1 VSGDGGTA
9 DGAVIAQT
17 DAVRRALDAALP
29 AGTLI
34 ALVRYGSAVVGGL
47 RPDSDLDLFGVLARR
62 LTEGEARAL
71 IRALVP
77 ISSRAE
83 RPAGWRPVE
92 LTLVVLDEVRPWR
105 YPPRFDF
112 QYGEWLR
119 EDLVAG
125 NPAPWPP
132 VNPDVA
138 ILLTMVRDSG
148 SPILG
153 PHPADLLDPVPRQDL
168 ERAMV
173 DELPS
178 LVADLESDTRNVL
191 LTLARMWTT
200 VATGRIVSKDAAAAW
215 ACEHSPPPA
224 RVAIEAA
231 RVGYI
236 GSIDDRW
243 DDLAAARSAA
253 EVIVDHIRA
262 AVTPVA
268 GNPSAP
274 SANAGRG

>member
-1 VSGDGGTA
+1 VSGGGSV
-9 DGAVIAQT
+9 DEAVTAQT
-17 DAVRRALDAALP
+17 EAVRRALDAALP
-29 AGTLI
+29 AGTLV
-34 ALVRYGSAVVGGL
+34 ALARYGSAVVGGL

-71 IRALVP
+71 IRSLVP

-125 NPAPWPP
+125 NLAPWPP

-138 ILLTMVRDSG
+138 VLLTMVRDGG

-168 ERAMV
+168 ERAMS

-178 LVADLESDTRNVL
+178 LVADLEPDTRNVL

-200 VATGRIVSKDAAAAW
+200 VATGRIVSKDEAAAW
-215 ACEHSPPPA
+215 ALERLPPSA
-224 RVAIEAA
+224 RLALERA
-231 RVGYI
+231 RAGYL
-236 GSIDDRW
+236 GSLDDRW
-243 DDLAAARSAA
+243 DDLAAARSATEA
-253 EVIVDHIRA
+253 MADHVRA
-262 AVTPVA
+262 AVAPVA
-268 GNPSAP
+268 GEPSAQ
-274 SANAGRG
+274 SANVGRG